1 MSKPFMAAI
10 DEPGHAKVLGERS
23 CRKLHYVNI
32 LQNVNVGTLGLWL
45 LAPGKAESFDVS
57 AGRLISRRLGQG
69 SRLLVQLSL
78 VKSPFAEINYGSG
91 TDVAL
96 ETTADAGAPL
106 RVDWSTASFLDLP
119 ISP

>member
-1 MSKPFMAAI
+1 MAAI

-23 CRKLHYVNI
+23 RRKLHYVNM
-32 LQNVNVGTLGLWL
+32 L
-45 LAPGKAESFDVS
+45 LAKCQCQDSWALAASRPGKAESFDVS

-106 RVDWSTASFLDLP
+106 RVDWSTACFLDLP

>member
-1 MSKPFMAAI
+1 MAAI

-91 TDVAL
+91 KPVSD
-96 ETTADAGAPL
+96 ETIKDAGAPL
-106 RVDWSTASFLDLP
+106 SIQWLGDSTITVPFSR
-119 ISP
+119 